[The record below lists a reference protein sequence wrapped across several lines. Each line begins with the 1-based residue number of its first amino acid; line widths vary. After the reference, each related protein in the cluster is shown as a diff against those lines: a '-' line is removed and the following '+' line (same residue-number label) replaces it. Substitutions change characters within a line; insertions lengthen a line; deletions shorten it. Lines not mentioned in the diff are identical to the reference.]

1 MYIKYKQHNKPMETT
16 NHFKKQK
23 QRLGIRRLLLTIVCM
38 AASAVMAW
46 AGPIT
51 INAKNRVLK
60 EVLQEVERQSDLSFI
75 YSSST
80 VDVSKRV
87 TFSCKDLPVEVALKQ
102 LFEKAK
108 IDFSIEGK
116 QVILTPLKTTNVTF
130 PSTSTKSSGNQVKI
144 VKGKV
149 VDETGQGIPGASVTI
164 KGTPIGVA
172 TDIDGNFSLTL
183 PDNAT
188 SILASFIG
196 YTKLEQKI
204 DLKGT
209 QVFYT
214 LELKPESKRIDEVV
228 VTGYQT
234 ISKERATGSFTVVT
248 PKVLEGKLQTSIL
261 DRLEGQ
267 VSGLSSYKGNP
278 VIRGTS
284 TINAN
289 RGILYVV
296 DGVPYE
302 GSIDAINPADIVNVT
317 ILKDATAAS
326 IYGARSSNGV
336 IVITTRGG
344 AIGKTAVTYS
354 GSIKFQGLPDRDYLN
369 RMSTSEFIDLQKET
383 FGIYPVNR
391 ANANQWQNDVQV
403 LLIDHKE
410 KKITSEQLETGLNSF
425 RSKDRYNEVIDEYLR
440 RNSITHQHNISF
452 GGGSDIHRYNIS
464 ANYQQDLPYER
475 EQSRNRVG
483 FNLKNSFN
491 FFKWMKA
498 DVGILGSN
506 VSSDYDNGVLGMNIL
521 NGGPASYYTL
531 RDENGNPKQWYNMD
545 GSTKSQKEID
555 RLNAL
560 GLLDETYIPLN
571 QMASRH
577 YTAKSNYLNMNFGVN
592 FKLYDGLTADIRY
605 QNERT
610 DGYSQQYDT
619 KNSNKVK
626 RMINDATQIFKD
638 GSVRNNIPQGG
649 QLLKNDYTSNSYTLR
664 GQLNYTNTFKDVH
677 EIQAIA
683 GAERRQVVNK
693 SEGVYRVGYDDQT
706 LVYSPFDEL
715 MMNKPIVAADGDPNS
730 APQSQTRKFF
740 YSNFRPD
747 LESLKYKEKDNRYL
761 SYYANVSYTY
771 NRRATLNGSIRVD
784 QSDLFGT
791 DFKNQFKPLWSLGA
805 HYVILEDRFGWLD
818 RLVGRLTYGIN
829 GNVAKETGPYTIV
842 VDDANNN
849 MTNENQ
855 TYVQSPPN
863 SMLRWEKT
871 QVTNVAVDFATFKN
885 RLSGS
890 IEFYNK
896 KSTDLLGQFSI
907 DPTLGWSSVLMN
919 YASMYNRGV
928 ELNLNSTNIKVKD
941 FTWTTSFIFGYNKN
955 EITAVEASSESAYS
969 YYSGTNIRKGY
980 PMGALFSVRYKG
992 LDDKGIPMAYKK
1004 DGTVVKRADQLSKED
1019 LVYSG
1024 TTTPPYNA
1032 SLSNRI
1038 TYKGFDL
1045 SFMFIYYGGNVMRD
1059 VKAKMLFTSHPV
1071 YYTSNMD
1078 KDMMNFWRKPG
1089 DENDPNM
1096 NPAFAFGNSTARAAT
1111 DIWGAADKHIQKGDY
1126 IKLRDLT
1133 LGYTIP
1139 SSVLKKAMVQ
1149 SVRVN
1154 FQAQNIWKWVANDAG
1169 LDPEVWNGSSL
1180 SPSRGVLYPA
1190 TYTLGLSV
1198 NF

>member
-1 MYIKYKQHNKPMETT
+1 
-16 NHFKKQK
+16 
-23 QRLGIRRLLLTIVCM
+23 L
-38 AASAVMAW
+38 AAAT
-46 AGPIT
+46 IT
-51 INAKNRVLK
+51 IKAKNRTLK
-60 EVLQEVERQSDLSFI
+60 EVLIEIEKKTDYTFV

-80 VDVSKRV
+80 ISVNRSVNLNCV
-87 TFSCKDLPVEVALKQ
+87 NEPVISVLGKLCEGAD
-102 LFEKAK
+102 
-108 IDFSIEGK
+108 ISYSIEEK
-116 QVILTPLKTTNVTF
+116 LIILSPVKPALGASDSEK
-130 PSTSTKSSGNQVKI
+130 TSTQKKSGSVKGRV

-149 VDETGQGIPGASVTI
+149 VDELGVGIPGATVKV
-164 KGTPIGVA
+164 KGTTTGVA
-172 TDIDGNFSLTL
+172 TDINGGFVLIL
-183 PDNAT
+183 PQDAA
-188 SILASFIG
+188 ILAASFIG
-196 YTKLEQKI
+196 CACAEKRI
-204 DLKGT
+204 DPNGVDT
-209 QVFYT
+209 FFQF
-214 LELKPESKRIDEVV
+214 ELKPESRRIEEVI

-234 ISKERATGSFTVVT
+234 ISKERATGSFAVVT
-248 PKVLEGKLQTSIL
+248 PKTLEGKLQTNIL
-261 DRLEGQ
+261 DKLEGQ
-267 VSGLSSYKGNP
+267 VSGLSFYKGVP

-289 RGILYVV
+289 KGILYVV

-336 IVITTRGG
+336 IVITTRSGSV
-344 AIGKTAVTYS
+344 GKTSVSYS
-354 GSIKFQGLPDRDYLN
+354 GSMKFQGLPDRDYLN
-369 RMSTSEFIDLQKET
+369 RMNTSEFIDLQKET
-383 FGIYPVNR
+383 FGIYPISR
-391 ANANQWQNDVQV
+391 SNANQWQNDVQV
-403 LLIDHKE
+403 LLIDYKD

-440 RNSITHQHNISF
+440 RYSITQQHNISF
-452 GGGSDIHRYNIS
+452 GGGNDIHRYNIS

-475 EQSRNRVG
+475 EQSRDRIG

-506 VSSDYDNGVLGMNIL
+506 VSSDYDNGVLGMSIL

-531 RDENGNPKQWYNMD
+531 RDENGNPKQWYSMD
-545 GSTKSQKEID
+545 GSNKSQKEID

-571 QMASRH
+571 EMASRH
-577 YTAKSNYLNMNFGVN
+577 YTAKSNYLNLNFVVN
-592 FKLYDGLTADIRY
+592 FKLYDGLTADFRY

-610 DGYSQQYDT
+610 DGYTRQYDT
-619 KNSNKVK
+619 KNSNRVK

-638 GSVRNNIPQGG
+638 GSVKNNIPSGG
-649 QLLKNDYTSNSYTLR
+649 QLLKNDNTSNSYTLR
-664 GQLNYTNTFKDVH
+664 GQLNYSNTFKDVH
-677 EIQAIA
+677 EIQAIV
-683 GAERRQVVNK
+683 GAERRQVINK

-706 LVYSPFDEL
+706 LVYSAFDEL
-715 MMNKPIVAADGDPNS
+715 MMNKPIGAAEGDPGS
-730 APQSQTRKFF
+730 GPQSQNRKFF
-740 YSNFRPD
+740 YSNYKPHPD
-747 LESLKYKEKDNRYL
+747 LLELLKYKENDNRYL
-761 SYYANVSYTY
+761 SYYANASYTY
-771 NRRATLNGSIRVD
+771 NRKATLNGSIRID

-791 DFKNQFKPLWSLGA
+791 NFKNQFKPLWSLGA
-805 HYVILEDRFGWLD
+805 HYVILEDQLGWLD

-829 GNVAKETGPYTIV
+829 GNVAKEAGPYTIV
-842 VDDANNN
+842 VDEANSNI
-849 MTNENQ
+849 TNENQ
-855 TYVQSPPN
+855 TSIQSPPN

-871 QVTNVAVDFATFKN
+871 QVTNVAVDFVTFKG

-890 IEFYNK
+890 VEFYNK
-896 KSTDLLGQFSI
+896 KSSDLLGQFSI

-928 ELNLNSTNIKVKD
+928 EINLSSTNVKIKN
-941 FTWTTSFIFGYNKN
+941 FTWTTNFIFGYNKN
-955 EITAVEASSESAYS
+955 EITDVEASSESAYS
-969 YYSGTNIRKGY
+969 YYSGANIRKGY

-992 LDDKGIPMAYKK
+992 LDEKGIPMAYKK
-1004 DGTVVKRADQLSKED
+1004 DGTVVKRADMLSKED

-1024 TTTPPYNA
+1024 TTNPPYNA
-1032 SLSNRI
+1032 SLSNRL

-1059 VKAKMLFTSHPV
+1059 VKAKMLYTSHPV

-1078 KDMMNFWRKPG
+1078 KDMMNFWRKAG

-1133 LGYTIP
+1133 LGYTLP
-1139 SSVLKKAMVQ
+1139 SNILKKVMVQ

-1154 FQAQNIWKWVANDAG
+1154 FQAQNLWKWVANDAG